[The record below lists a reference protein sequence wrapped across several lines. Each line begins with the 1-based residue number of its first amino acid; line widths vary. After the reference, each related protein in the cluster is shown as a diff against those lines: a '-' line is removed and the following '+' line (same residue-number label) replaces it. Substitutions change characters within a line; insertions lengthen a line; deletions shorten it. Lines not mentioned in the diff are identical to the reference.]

1 MNTASGA
8 KPDDKFARLARFD
21 PADFVNLKDSV
32 LTTDSRRVAKH
43 FGKRHAN
50 VLRAYDQLSCSPEF
64 SRLNFEPREF
74 LDSRGKTEREVR
86 MTKDGFIFLVM
97 GFTGAEASRMKESYI
112 RAFNSLA
119 DQLTQIG
126 LDLWSQ
132 RIALERKDSN
142 SFTWAQFG
150 SRVML
155 ERKRALPGILDERRS
170 LQDQMQPSLFPPS
183 TTI

>member
-1 MNTASGA
+1 MNTASAA

-50 VLRAYDQLSCSPEF
+50 VLRAYDQLTCSLEF
-64 SRLNFEPREF
+64 RRLNFESGSF
-74 LDSRGKTEREVR
+74 LDEQGQNRREVR
-86 MTKDGFIFLVM
+86 MTKDGFVFLVM
-97 GFTGAEASRMKESYI
+97 GFTGIEASRMKESYV
-112 RAFNSLA
+112 RAFNAMA

-170 LQDQMQPSLFPPS
+170 LQDQMQPSLFSPS
-183 TTI
+183 TNI